1 MTVEEAD
8 KINNLYKQIDT
19 LTAANAALNHDLEL
33 QDKLI
38 SIEAK
43 LDSALDKLDKK

>member
-19 LTAANAALNHDLEL
+19 LTAANAALTHDLEL
-33 QDKLI
+33 QEKLK

-43 LDSALDKLDKK
+43 VDKLLDRK